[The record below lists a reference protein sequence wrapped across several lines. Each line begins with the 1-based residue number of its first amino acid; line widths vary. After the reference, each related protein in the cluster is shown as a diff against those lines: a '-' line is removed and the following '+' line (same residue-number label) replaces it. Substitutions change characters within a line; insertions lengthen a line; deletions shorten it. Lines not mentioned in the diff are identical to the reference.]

1 MEGQAPPGVFREAG
15 LWVSRGAQAADLH
28 IPLVLK
34 GLSGWL
40 LAPPT
45 QEAGAHAAQHP
56 LCAAFPVPFTATPA
70 ETLKGEFGPA
80 AARASQLCGVGRLGV
95 WGGRVLASAGW
106 GRLPLSLAGSP
117 SFPSPSV
124 KEGREKR
131 VFINSSSPS

>member
-95 WGGRVLASAGW
+95 WGGAGSGFCGLGEAASEP
-106 GRLPLSLAGSP
+106 GRQPFLSLPLS
-117 SFPSPSV
+117 
-124 KEGREKR
+124 KGRQGKTC
-131 VFINSSSPS
+131 FYK